1 MLFINF
7 QTALKSQLL
16 KPEME
21 CYKGRSQIHCMQAIK
36 NGLVNSSHILTFL
49 LKSLEYYNF
58 HLF

>member
-1 MLFINF
+1 MNF

-36 NGLVNSSHILTFL
+36 NGLA
-49 LKSLEYYNF
+49 
-58 HLF
+58 